1 MSIKDTLQDIVEHT
15 FKLGNIEIV
24 KVTGTDKDTN
34 LESLA
39 EDKTVVVQAQFK
51 TPVAE
56 FIGVFGMPNLG
67 KLNTLLNLEVY
78 RENAKISVT
87 SKNQNDSVVLDGIHF
102 ENKDSDFKNDYRFMS
117 TALVNDKLK
126 KVTFK
131 EPTWDLEFE
140 PTIAGIQ
147 RLKMQAQ
154 ANSEEPLFTAKSENN
169 DLMFYFGDHS
179 THAGNFVFHPSTVGN
194 KLTRAWSFPVKQVI
208 SILDLVGDKKIH
220 FSSQGAAMITVDS
233 GIAVYKYILPA
244 QTK

>member
-1 MSIKDTLQDIVEHT
+1 MSIKDTLHDVVEHT
-15 FKLGNIEIV
+15 FKLGNIDLV

-39 EDKTVVVQAQFK
+39 EDKTVVVQASFK
-51 TPVAE
+51 SPVAE

-78 RENAKISVT
+78 REGANISVT
-87 SKNQNDSVVLDGIHF
+87 SKTQNDQVVLDGIHF
-102 ENKDSDFKNDYRFMS
+102 ENKDKDFKNDYRFMS

-131 EPTWDLEFE
+131 EPSWDLEFE

-147 RLKMQAQ
+147 RLKMQAS
-154 ANSEEPLFTAKSENN
+154 ANSEEPLFTAKTEKN
-169 DLMFYFGDHS
+169 DLKFFFGDHS
-179 THAGNFVFHPSTVGN
+179 THAGNFVFHPGCGDKIN
-194 KLTRAWSFPVKQVI
+194 RAWSFPAKQVI
-208 SILDLVGDKKIH
+208 SILDLVGDKKFYIANA
-220 FSSQGAAMITVDS
+220 GAAMITVDS

>member
-1 MSIKDTLQDIVEHT
+1 MSIKDTLHDVVEHT
-15 FKLGNIEIV
+15 FKLGNIDLV

-39 EDKTVVVQAQFK
+39 EDKTVVVQASFK
-51 TPVAE
+51 SPVAE
-56 FIGVFGMPNLG
+56 FIGIFGMPNLG

-78 RENAKISVT
+78 REGANISVT
-87 SKNQNDSVVLDGIHF
+87 SKSQNDQVVLDGIHF
-102 ENKDSDFKNDYRFMS
+102 ENKDKDFKNDYRFMS

-131 EPTWDLEFE
+131 EPSWDLEFE

-147 RLKMQAQ
+147 RLKMQAS
-154 ANSEEPLFTAKSENN
+154 ANSEEPLFTAKTEKN
-169 DLMFYFGDHS
+169 DLKFFFGDHS
-179 THAGNFVFHPSTVGN
+179 THAGNFVFHPGCGDKIN
-194 KLTRAWSFPVKQVI
+194 RAWSFPAKQVI
-208 SILDLVGDKKIH
+208 SILDLVGDKKFYIANA
-220 FSSQGAAMITVDS
+220 GAAMITVDS

>member
-1 MSIKDTLQDIVEHT
+1 MSIKDTLHDVVEHT
-15 FKLGNIEIV
+15 FKLGNIDLV

-39 EDKTVVVQAQFK
+39 EDKTVVVQASFK
-51 TPVAE
+51 SPVAE

-78 RENAKISVT
+78 REGANISVT
-87 SKNQNDSVVLDGIHF
+87 SKSQNDQVVLDGIHF
-102 ENKDSDFKNDYRFMS
+102 ENKDKDFKNDYRFMS

-131 EPTWDLEFE
+131 EPSWDLEFE

-147 RLKMQAQ
+147 RLKMQAS
-154 ANSEEPLFTAKSENN
+154 ANSEEPLFTAKTEKN
-169 DLMFYFGDHS
+169 DLKFFFGDHS
-179 THAGNFVFHPSTVGN
+179 THAGNFVFHPGCGDKIN
-194 KLTRAWSFPVKQVI
+194 RAWSFPAKQVI
-208 SILDLVGDKKIH
+208 SILDLVGDKKFYIANA
-220 FSSQGAAMITVDS
+220 GAAMITVDS

>member
-1 MSIKDTLQDIVEHT
+1 
-15 FKLGNIEIV
+15 
-24 KVTGTDKDTN
+24 
-34 LESLA
+34 
-39 EDKTVVVQAQFK
+39 
-51 TPVAE
+51 
-56 FIGVFGMPNLG
+56 
-67 KLNTLLNLEVY
+67 
-78 RENAKISVT
+78 
-87 SKNQNDSVVLDGIHF
+87 
-102 ENKDSDFKNDYRFMS
+102 MS

-179 THAGNFVFHPSTVGN
+179 THAGNFVFHPSAVGN